1 MFIAR
6 QPIFNRNLGVY
17 GYELL
22 FRSDAESGSYDGISP
37 TKATATVISGLFECG
52 IECIVEDKYAF
63 INFDEKFIHSDSL
76 ELIEADRLIVEILE
90 DVSINDRLIRRIKD
104 LKGKGYKIA
113 LDDFYEDY
121 DEYPLVPYADI
132 IKFDLIVTPLEEIKG
147 YIHTAL
153 THRKTILA
161 EKIETEEDFLKAKEM
176 GFHLFQ
182 GYFFSKPGIS
192 NKPFDKSTSKTQYY
206 RLLKELKKEE
216 PSFQELAEIIE
227 KDVTLAYRLMRV
239 VSSRSGDELIYSI
252 KKALTYM
259 GLRESERWVH
269 ILMLQDFG
277 KEKPKE
283 LMRTSLIRTQ
293 FAETIAIQGGLK
305 NLRHEASMMGL
316 FSVLD
321 AMMDM
326 PLSTALEG
334 INLTKRVLD
343 ALLYNK
349 GVLYPIYELI
359 LAYEKADWEIVLKN
373 LKEMGIDKDSIHE
386 KYLDAINWAKE
397 TMGLIA

>member
-1 MFIAR
+1 M
-6 QPIFNRNLGVY
+6 
-17 GYELL
+17 
-22 FRSDAESGSYDGISP
+22 SD
-37 TKATATVISGLFECG
+37 
-52 IECIVEDKYAF
+52 
-63 INFDEKFIHSDSL
+63 
-76 ELIEADRLIVEILE
+76 
-90 DVSINDRLIRRIKD
+90 
-104 LKGKGYKIA
+104 
-113 LDDFYEDY
+113 
-121 DEYPLVPYADI
+121 
-132 IKFDLIVTPLEEIKG
+132 
-147 YIHTAL
+147 
-153 THRKTILA
+153 
-161 EKIETEEDFLKAKEM
+161 
-176 GFHLFQ
+176 
-182 GYFFSKPGIS
+182 
-192 NKPFDKSTSKTQYY
+192 
-206 RLLKELKKEE
+206 
-216 PSFQELAEIIE
+216 QELAEIIE

-269 ILMLQDFG
+269 ILMLQDMG
-277 KEKPKE
+277 KEKPRE

-326 PLSTALEG
+326 PLSAALEG

-359 LAYEKADWEIVLKN
+359 MAYEKADWDIVLKN
-373 LKEMGIDKDSIHE
+373 LIEIGIDKDSIHE
-386 KYLDAINWAKE
+386 KYLYAINWAKE
-397 TMGLIA
+397 TMDLIA